1 MCGKCLEA
9 PQPLNAEYFCRSC
22 RTPFATPYPLDED
35 GRCGLC
41 RAGLNQFDSAYAY
54 SSYDGAMRE
63 LIHLFKY
70 DRVRPL
76 ATVLGGFLSA
86 ALPREERFDMLV
98 PMPLHWVRRW
108 RRGFNQSYLLAR
120 DLARRTGI
128 PVANALRRRRS
139 TASQASLS
147 RAARR
152 RNVRGAFELRRG
164 VDARGLRVLLLDDV
178 LTTGATANACAA
190 VLKRAGASSVA
201 VLTLARADRR
211 VFDPVAEPVLLVGGE
226 G

>member
-1 MCGKCLEA
+1 MCRRCLGA
-9 PQPLNAEYFCRSC
+9 PQPLDAEYFCRSC
-22 RTPFATPYPLDED
+22 RTPFATPYPLDDD

-76 ATVLGGFLSA
+76 ATVLGGFLNA
-86 ALPREERFDMLV
+86 ALPGEERFDMLV

-108 RRGFNQSYLLAR
+108 WRGFNQSYLLAR

-164 VDARGLRVLLLDDV
+164 ADVRGLRVLLLDDV

-190 VLKRAGASSVA
+190 VLKRAGASCVA

>member
-1 MCGKCLEA
+1 MCRRCLGA
-9 PQPLNAEYFCRSC
+9 PQPLDAEYFCRSC
-22 RTPFATPYPLDED
+22 RTPFATPYPLDDD

-76 ATVLGGFLSA
+76 ATVLGGFLNA
-86 ALPREERFDMLV
+86 ALPGEERFDMLV

-108 RRGFNQSYLLAR
+108 WRGFNQSYLLAR

-164 VDARGLRVLLLDDV
+164 ADVRGLRVLLLDDV

-190 VLKRAGASSVA
+190 VLKRAGASCVA

-211 VFDPVAEPVLLVGGE
+211 VFDPVAESVLLVGGE

>member
-1 MCGKCLEA
+1 VCGRCLEA

-22 RTPFATPYPLDED
+22 RTPFATPYPLGED

-41 RAGLNQFDSAYAY
+41 RAGLNQFDSTYAY

-108 RRGFNQSYLLAR
+108 RRGFNQSHLLAR

-164 VDARGLRVLLLDDV
+164 VDVRGLRVLLLDDV